1 MIVRDI
7 ITTRLITVAPDDTLA
22 HAASLFRQ
30 YGFHHLPVAR
40 TVSLSLAEQAE
51 GHEQRK
57 TALLLQ
63 GVLTAQDINMAA
75 AVDRSDEAGAGMWQ
89 ERRVAEVM
97 HRALIRVTPTT
108 SVAAAAQ
115 ILVERGL
122 DYLPVVEYSQADQE
136 NRAILVGLIT
146 RSDLLNALA
155 RAMGAFEPGMQID
168 IALPEGDMS
177 PLTRTLLLAAELHV
191 PIRSIM
197 AAPLAS
203 EGVPHSATLRLG
215 TIHPTPLLL
224 RLQREGIRYSFGT
237 PQQEG
242 APIGGG
248 EKHG

>member
-7 ITTRLITVAPDDTLA
+7 MTTRLITVEPDDTLA

-40 TVSLSLAEQAE
+40 TVTLSAAEQAGE
-51 GHEQRK
+51 GEQRR

-63 GVLTAQDINMAA
+63 GVLTSQDINIAA
-75 AVDRSDEAGAGMWQ
+75 AVDRRDEASVGMWQ
-89 ERRVAEVM
+89 ERRVVEVM
-97 HRALIRVTPTT
+97 HRALIRVTPMT

-122 DYLPVVEYSQADQE
+122 DYLPVVEYSQAEQGD
-136 NRAILVGLIT
+136 RAVLVGLIT
-146 RSDLLNALA
+146 RSDLLNALS
-155 RAMGAFEPGMQID
+155 RAMGAFEPGMQLD
-168 IALPEGDMS
+168 IALPDGDMA

-191 PIRSIM
+191 PIRSII
-197 AAPLAS
+197 AAPLVS

-215 TIHPTPLLL
+215 TIHPTPLLM
-224 RLQREGIRYSFGT
+224 RLQREGIQYSFGT

-242 APIGGG
+242 APIRGG